1 MREKKKIKSESI
13 NMNKRTELMQNK
25 TKYIYIYIIKKE
37 RTSHDDTSVLILS
50 DGHAVHLNYHLT
62 CLI

>member
-1 MREKKKIKSESI
+1 
-13 NMNKRTELMQNK
+13 MNKRTELMQNK
-25 TKYIYIYIIKKE
+25 TKKYIYIIKKE

-50 DGHAVHLNYHLT
+50 DGHGVHLSYHLT

>member
-25 TKYIYIYIIKKE
+25 TKNIYIIKKE

-50 DGHAVHLNYHLT
+50 DGHAVHLTYHLT